1 MPRRAPAPKANKSVA
16 SSSGQV
22 ATAVNATSRKRK
34 AAFVAE
40 EEHHPTPPKRPNTGP
55 EEKRLKTFR
64 KHAPK
69 TFLEKLGRSQTQR
82 MIVIGRTRG
91 GTDACPTENIDIV
104 GTTGNIYKVTIDKVP
119 SCTCPDSQKG
129 NECKHKVYA
138 LSTVLR
144 APYEYQYQRALL
156 STELKVI
163 FDNAPPIPT
172 DAVDSDDNKAGTRKP
187 VDGECPI
194 CYMDFD
200 QEHNELVWCKA
211 ACGNNMHKTCFDQ
224 WAASQRGNTV
234 KCVYCRTPWEMDR
247 PDLNAI
253 TSTAVLNDEGY
264 VNVAQQ
270 FHIPASPSEMDWLT
284 HFPAYVV
291 DMTTTDGGV
300 KQLSKQVTVADIGC
314 GFGGLLVALS
324 PVLREDLIVGMEL
337 RNQVLDY
344 VHSRIQALR
353 SQQQSQ
359 QEPQLTS
366 SASPP
371 FPYQNISALRTNTMK
386 FLPNFFPRASLRKI
400 FICFPDPHFKQRKHK
415 ARIVSSQ
422 LNAEYAYVLQP
433 GVGKVY
439 TITDVEELHYW
450 MVNHFEGRDT
460 AASAGGGCGGGI
472 GQLFERVSDD
482 ENARDECVR
491 IMSEETEEGKKV
503 SRNNGKKFIAVWKR
517 RLDPEWEEEEE

>member
-1 MPRRAPAPKANKSVA
+1 M
-16 SSSGQV
+16 
-22 ATAVNATSRKRK
+22 
-34 AAFVAE
+34 
-40 EEHHPTPPKRPNTGP
+40 
-55 EEKRLKTFR
+55 FR

-69 TFLEKLGRSQTQR
+69 TFLEKLERAQTQR

-91 GTDACPTENIDIV
+91 GTNACPTESIDIV

-138 LSTVLR
+138 LSTILR

-172 DAVDSDDNKAGTRKP
+172 DVVDSDDDKAGTRKP

-200 QEHNELVWCKA
+200 QEHNKLVWCKA

-224 WAASQRGNTV
+224 WAASQRGNIV

-247 PDLNAI
+247 SDLNAI
-253 TSTAVLNDEGY
+253 TSAATLNDDGY

-270 FHIPASPSEMDWLT
+270 FGIPTSPSEMDWST

-291 DMTTTDGGV
+291 DTTMTTDGGV
-300 KQLSKQVTVADIGC
+300 KQVSKQVTVADIGC

-324 PVLREDLIVGMEL
+324 PVLREDLMVGMEL

-359 QEPQLTS
+359 QEPPLTS
-366 SASPP
+366 SSASSPS
-371 FPYQNISALRTNTMK
+371 PYENISALRTNTMK

-439 TITDVEELHYW
+439 TITDVEELHYLLNLASVQSIGSRIAQPISPD
-450 MVNHFEGRDT
+450 MRDGHKLGVRLRLNKFYSQVEHRSFKAKQRDLVSIEEYASEFITINNQHRPTATASFTMADVIVVKVN
-460 AASAGGGCGGGI
+460 
-472 GQLFERVSDD
+472 L
-482 ENARDECVR
+482 
-491 IMSEETEEGKKV
+491 
-503 SRNNGKKFIAVWKR
+503 NGPADIVCAF
-517 RLDPEWEEEEE
+517 